1 MITGKNIDEALK
13 QRHFEKAK
21 EFFKKSSSKS
31 GKVEYIKNIY
41 GTGGW
46 GIPGYGDFI
55 SSCSYDSEGVEF
67 VKRTG
72 INTEK
77 MQMSWTKVAERIE
90 KIIESE
96 SQISLF

>member
-1 MITGKNIDEALK
+1 MKKRKSFLKNAVLNPGKLNI
-13 QRHFEKAK
+13 
-21 EFFKKSSSKS
+21 
-31 GKVEYIKNIY
+31 IKNIY

-67 VKRTG
+67 VKRIG

-77 MQMSWTKVAERIE
+77 VQLSWTKVAEE
-90 KIIESE
+90 
-96 SQISLF
+96 